1 MKDDNIRAALLMMA
15 GTGAYTVND
24 VFVKLLGDQLPMFQI
39 IVLRGVFVTLF
50 FGALV
55 WRARA
60 GFAGLE
66 RRDRWLVLARSTSE
80 ALAAW
85 FFLTALL
92 NMPIANVTAILQV
105 LPLSVALAAFLF
117 LREPLGWRR
126 LSAIMVGFGGVM
138 LIVRPGAEGFN
149 IFAVYA
155 IIAVLLITMR
165 DLTTRM
171 MSRSVPSVLVAFSA
185 SVGVTGFGVLGSM
198 TEAWVMP
205 SGAGLLWLAGAVL
218 TLIGGY
224 LMTIM
229 AMRVGELTF
238 AAPFRYAALLVALIL
253 GWLVFAEWPDS
264 LTLTG
269 AAIVVATGVYTLYRE
284 RVLRQR
290 MRRKLPGQTP

>member
-1 MKDDNIRAALLMMA
+1 MSDDNIRAALLMMA

-24 VFVKLLGDQLPMFQI
+24 VFVKLLGDELPMFQI
-39 IVLRGVFVTLF
+39 IVLRGVCVTLF
-50 FGALV
+50 FGALL
-55 WRARA
+55 WHARS
-60 GFAGLE
+60 GFAGLAP
-66 RRDRWLVLARSTSE
+66 RDRWLVLGRSAAE
-80 ALAAW
+80 AIAAW

-105 LPLSVALAAFLF
+105 LPLSVALAAFVF

-126 LSAIMVGFGGVM
+126 MSAILVGFGGVM
-138 LIVRPGAEGFN
+138 LIVRPGTEGFN

-155 IIAVLLITMR
+155 IVAVLLITLR

-185 SVGVTGFGVLGSM
+185 SVGVTLFGAVGGV
-198 TEAWVMP
+198 TEVWLIP
-205 SGAGLLWLAGAVL
+205 SGAAVLWLAGAVV

-229 AMRVGELTF
+229 AMRVGELTY
-238 AAPFRYAALLVALIL
+238 AAPFRYAALLVALVL
-253 GWLVFAEWPDS
+253 GWLVFSEWPDA

-284 RVLRQR
+284 RMLRKR
-290 MRRKLPGQTP
+290 MARAL